1 MTISVQLLNDQI
13 KKVSDTNTLLD
24 MLLEFEKVLEDIDLY
39 AYKNWQKGEILEG
52 PHLDRHF
59 ATVKLLYKEED
70 MPDPYGAKRLMAR
83 DCMVKFHKDV
93 LLSPRKVKTF
103 DDVDIHTNADGSV
116 RRKAKTQRQNVW
128 VVEIKMPR
136 RYVDEFDTEVV
147 QAAEDSYIDTESL
160 NTENEIESEQQQLG
174 NAPVMGQPDQNI
186 PGVQV

>member
-24 MLLEFEKVLEDIDLY
+24 MLLEFEKVLEDLDLY
-39 AYKNWQKGEILEG
+39 AYKNWAKGEVLEG

-59 ATVKLLYKEED
+59 ATVKLMYKESD

-83 DCMVKFHKDV
+83 DCQVKFKKDV
-93 LLSPRKVKTF
+93 LLSPAKVKTY
-103 DDVDIHTNADGSV
+103 DDVTTEARPDGSI
-116 RRKAKTQRQNVW
+116 RRKAKTKRENVW
-128 VVEIKMPR
+128 VVEVKMPR

-160 NTENEIESEQQQLG
+160 NTENQEQADAVVNQGPSQ
-174 NAPVMGQPDQNI
+174 ADMGAM
-186 PGVQV
+186 

>member
-39 AYKNWQKGEILEG
+39 AYKNWQKGEVLEG

-59 ATVKLLYKEED
+59 ATVKLLYKEND

-93 LLSPRKVKTF
+93 LLSPRKVKTL
-103 DDVDIHTNADGSV
+103 DDIDMSVNDDGTT
-116 RRKAKTQRQNVW
+116 RRKAKTQRENVW

-160 NTENEIESEQQQLG
+160 NTENEIEADQQQLG
-174 NAPVMGQPDQNI
+174 TPDMGPPADI

>member
-1 MTISVQLLNDQI
+1 
-13 KKVSDTNTLLD
+13 
-24 MLLEFEKVLEDIDLY
+24 
-39 AYKNWQKGEILEG
+39 
-52 PHLDRHF
+52 
-59 ATVKLLYKEED
+59 

-160 NTENEIESEQQQLG
+160 NTENEIEADQQQLG
-174 NAPVMGQPDQNI
+174 TPDMGPPADI